1 MSNLKENEF
10 FIKRWASLIVLS
22 IISGLVYFQAL
33 DFDFVWDDR
42 KNIVEN
48 PFLNPPSLQTILF
61 FWKNQ
66 FLGMYVPVPYTFW
79 GSIEILRTLFSSE
92 DMNAFVFHLSNI
104 AIHTLNGFLV
114 YLLLSKI
121 IKNNFATI
129 FFIVHPIQTET
140 VSWISE
146 TRGLLATF
154 FGLSAVIFYLQSV
167 SLNHETQYKRFLS
180 FKYIGGFLCFIF
192 ALLSKPSSAVIP
204 LFAIVLESYIYKTKI
219 KFSFFRIA
227 PWFLPI
233 LFVVLI
239 TSSVQGNTQLY
250 SFWVKP
256 FIYLSSIS
264 FYLFNENQ
272 TSP

>member
-92 DMNAFVFHLSNI
+92 DMNAFVFLPSLLTRRWI
-104 AIHTLNGFLV
+104 V
-114 YLLLSKI
+114 Y
-121 IKNNFATI
+121 TEWI
-129 FFIVHPIQTET
+129 F
-140 VSWISE
+140 S
-146 TRGLLATF
+146 LLA
-154 FGLSAVIFYLQSV
+154 
-167 SLNHETQYKRFLS
+167 
-180 FKYIGGFLCFIF
+180 
-192 ALLSKPSSAVIP
+192 
-204 LFAIVLESYIYKTKI
+204 
-219 KFSFFRIA
+219 
-227 PWFLPI
+227 
-233 LFVVLI
+233 
-239 TSSVQGNTQLY
+239 SVQNYQ
-250 SFWVKP
+250 K
-256 FIYLSSIS
+256 
-264 FYLFNENQ
+264 
-272 TSP
+272 